1 MDDHCSSPPFASSW
15 SRWFFTVSILFA
27 LYGVY
32 RLVQPF
38 LIPIFLSVVLVV
50 VAGPIYDF
58 ILKRVGGRRALASA
72 LTCLLLIIV
81 LAVPFF
87 LMVGLITSQAF
98 HLYNTVSEL
107 LTSQQLQ
114 DTFREGLGRLTPQY
128 HKLQDALGISQDE
141 ILKHVGEAVR
151 RISGFLYSNLTALL
165 AGMTNLLIGFA
176 LVVFVTFYLLM
187 DGEVMM
193 EKALSLS
200 PLPREMNLQI
210 RGDILRSLRATL
222 KGSVVLALIN
232 GTAGGLGFWIF
243 GVPNALFWGTV
254 MVFASVVPLVGTA
267 LVWVPG
273 CIYLVVAGE
282 SGQALGTALWCLVSS
297 LACDNVLRPRLIGA
311 QTNLHPLLTFF
322 SILGGLTLFGMVG
335 LILGPLILAILLS
348 LLEVYQRYFLEAPLP
363 EPGPEPE
370 GGEEETQA

>member
-1 MDDHCSSPPFASSW
+1 MDDHCSNPPFNNSW

-50 VAGPIYDF
+50 VAGPVYDF
-58 ILKRVGGRRALASA
+58 ILGRLGPKRRALASA
-72 LTCLLLIIV
+72 LTCLLLILV

-87 LMVGLITSQAF
+87 LFVGLITSQAF

-114 DTFREGLGRLTPQY
+114 DTFREGMGRLAPQY
-128 HKLQDALGISQDE
+128 HKLQAALGISQDE
-141 ILKHVGEAVR
+141 VLKHVGEAVR
-151 RISGFLYSNLTALL
+151 QVSGFLYSNLTALL
-165 AGMTNLLIGFA
+165 TGMTNLFIGFA

-187 DGEVMM
+187 DGEAMM

-210 RGDILRSLRATL
+210 KGDMLRSLRATL

-273 CIYLVVAGE
+273 CIYLVVVGH

-297 LACDNVLRPRLIGA
+297 LTCDNVLRPRLIGG

-322 SILGGLTLFGMVG
+322 SILGGLSLFGMVG

-348 LLEVYQRYFLEAPLP
+348 LLEVYQRYFLDNPP
-363 EPGPEPE
+363 PPTRPEPE
-370 GGEEETQA
+370 EEEAA

>member
-1 MDDHCSSPPFASSW
+1 MDDRCTSPPFANSW
-15 SRWFFTVSILFA
+15 SRWFFTISILFA

-50 VAGPIYDF
+50 VAGPVYDF
-58 ILKRVGGRRALASA
+58 IVKRVGQRRALASA
-72 LTCLLLIIV
+72 LTCLLLIVV

-87 LMVGLITSQAF
+87 LMAGLITSQAF

-114 DTFREGLGRLTPQY
+114 DTFREGLGRLAPQY
-128 HKLQDALGISQDE
+128 HKLQEALGISQDE

-151 RISGFLYSNLTALL
+151 RISGFLYSNLTSLL

-210 RGDILRSLRATL
+210 KGDILRSLRATL

-273 CIYLVVAGE
+273 CVYLVVAGQ

-297 LACDNVLRPRLIGA
+297 LTCDNVLRPRLIGG

-322 SILGGLTLFGMVG
+322 SILGGLSLFGMVG

-348 LLEVYQRYFLEAPLP
+348 LLEVYQRYFLENPAPR
-363 EPGPEPE
+363 PEPE
-370 GGEEETQA
+370 GQGEEPEA